1 MLMSSACFVL
11 GEIGRRASLPL
22 AKGTNKGEAGKLD
35 VANQLLG
42 IIRNVKITIK
52 VKEDAAKAA
61 GLICVG
67 EDFPHR
73 REIMQS
79 LLDSA
84 KEVNKYK
91 IISCLI
97 LILFNLQSREI
108 DAHLMVSEALVTCAL
123 GPGSSSSRD
132 LWRVGK
138 EEFEVPADTDLSH
151 LEWLLEQLL
160 VKMVP
165 DLHPAS
171 RQASCLWL
179 VAVVKHCH
187 NLKPV
192 ASKRTSVQAA
202 FMDLLSDNNGWGI
215 NFVE

>member
-22 AKGTNKGEAGKLD
+22 VKGTNKGEAGKLD

-61 GLICVG
+61 GLMCVG

-84 KEVNKYK
+84 KEVSCTEKRANSKYVL
-91 IISCLI
+91 SFL
-97 LILFNLQSREI
+97 E
-108 DAHLMVSEALVTCAL
+108 VSDSNFWC
-123 GPGSSSSRD
+123 R
-132 LWRVGK
+132 
-138 EEFEVPADTDLSH
+138 F
-151 LEWLLEQLL
+151 LEQR
-160 VKMVP
+160 
-165 DLHPAS
+165 D
-171 RQASCLWL
+171 
-179 VAVVKHCH
+179 
-187 NLKPV
+187 
-192 ASKRTSVQAA
+192 
-202 FMDLLSDNNGWGI
+202 
-215 NFVE
+215 

>member
-84 KEVNKYK
+84 KEVSCTEKSSHEYPT
-91 IISCLI
+91 II
-97 LILFNLQSREI
+97 F
-108 DAHLMVSEALVTCAL
+108 
-123 GPGSSSSRD
+123 GSIFRAE
-132 LWRVGK
+132 R
-138 EEFEVPADTDLSH
+138 
-151 LEWLLEQLL
+151 
-160 VKMVP
+160 
-165 DLHPAS
+165 
-171 RQASCLWL
+171 
-179 VAVVKHCH
+179 
-187 NLKPV
+187 
-192 ASKRTSVQAA
+192 
-202 FMDLLSDNNGWGI
+202 
-215 NFVE
+215 